1 VSAEHRKP
9 VVAFVALALTVL
21 GLIGVQRADAQHGQ
35 VLAAAVGAEVE
46 VRGQLPAPSDAHPR
60 RVASRVTALGPAFV
74 ALDQGTDLA
83 DSLLLSRTS
92 VPEGRATERTS
103 PVVRVVPRSPR
114 ASGALAQ
121 KVSSRLASQRA
132 QGTASGQKATFAG
145 AGVDSG
151 QASSSGGQTPVRT
164 PVSSKA
170 SARATQAAAGAAT
183 AAKRDATRNRAPRS
197 VRPGRGR

>member
-1 VSAEHRKP
+1 MSAEHRKP
-9 VVAFVALALTVL
+9 FVAFVALALTVL

-35 VLAAAVGAEVE
+35 VLATAIGAEVE

-83 DSLLLSRTS
+83 DSLLLLGTS
-92 VPEGRATERTS
+92 VPEGRATQ

-114 ASGALAQ
+114 ASEALAQ
-121 KVSSRLASQRA
+121 KVTSPRASQRA
-132 QGTASGQKATFAG
+132 QGTASGQKSTSAG
-145 AGVDSG
+145 AGVDPG
-151 QASSSGGQTPVRT
+151 QASSSGGRTPVRT

-170 SARATQAAAGAAT
+170 SARATQAAAGA
-183 AAKRDATRNRAPRS
+183 KREATRNRAPRS